1 MISEVQVRSIE
12 EIYRNYRITVK
23 PLIAAIEAGYEQ
35 FPIQIF
41 NEIRALFDHIAHCY
55 DPDAQVEYIVH
66 EITRSESH
74 LYRIMFDCFKFLNV
88 KAKDELDLFEK
99 QTRNV
104 DLPSISNGE
113 FYPEYK
119 RLSSLAFSNAREAK
133 KLEALN
139 KDASLKYFE
148 EAYNTYIKLQEY
160 IESNRIYIVRAK
172 WKFRTFKLIKVVL
185 WLLAAI
191 VSGFISLFFT
201 CPQIVASLKSY
212 FITLF

>member
-1 MISEVQVRSIE
+1 MISEEQSKRIE

-23 PLIAAIEAGYEQ
+23 PLIAVIEAAYER

-55 DPDAQVEYIVH
+55 SPDAQPENIEK

-74 LYRIMFDCFKFLNV
+74 LYRIIFDCFKFLNV

-119 RLSSLAFSNAREAK
+119 RLANLAFSNAKEAK
-133 KLEALN
+133 KLESSN
-139 KDASLKYFE
+139 KDQSLKYFE
-148 EAYNTYIKLQEY
+148 DAYNTYIKLQEH

-172 WKFRTFKLIKVVL
+172 WKFRTYRLFKIFL
-185 WLLAAI
+185 WFLAAVI
-191 VSGFISLFFT
+191 SGFISLFFT
-201 CPQIVASLKSY
+201 CPQVVTSIKNNFLN
-212 FITLF
+212 LF